1 MAAEKTSRH
10 TPIHKKEAQTGD
22 YKVSRKD
29 EAIRAEIDA
38 NPNISARQIAETLQG
53 KGIDVSMSHI
63 YRQLSNYSRRNTSDR
78 RRPWTGTNIGMPAP
92 AGSFEEG
99 ARTVLDSP
107 EEYGGAQR
115 GKETLAA
122 LDEVGEVL
130 DKHQSGGEP
139 DARSGQRQA
148 TSKARHSKMSRHY

>member
-1 MAAEKTSRH
+1 MAAEKTSRDK
-10 TPIHKKEAQTGD
+10 PIHKKEAQTGD
-22 YKVSRKD
+22 YKVSRKN

-38 NPNISARQIAETLQG
+38 NPNISARQIAETLEG
-53 KGIDVSMSHI
+53 KGIEVSMSHI

-78 RRPWTGTNIGMPAP
+78 RRPWTGTNIGMPVP
-92 AGSFEEG
+92 AGSLQEG
-99 ARTVLDSP
+99 SRTLLGSP

-122 LDEVGEVL
+122 LDEVGKVL
-130 DKHQSGGEP
+130 DTHQSGGEP

-148 TSKARHSKMSRHY
+148 TSKARRAKMGRKY